1 MQEPIKKVH
10 IRYFKYVSATVR
22 LSHFHLY
29 IHLLNN
35 NVEYTRMSNHIYF
48 DVTSA
53 GNAQNIKPVK
63 MQNLI
68 HNFYVKEVFV
78 ER

>member
-10 IRYFKYVSATVR
+10 IRYFKYVSATVQ

-35 NVEYTRMSNHIYF
+35 YVEYTRMCNHIYF

-53 GNAQNIKPVK
+53 GNAQNIKPV
-63 MQNLI
+63 QNAKL
-68 HNFYVKEVFV
+68 NSQFL
-78 ER
+78 